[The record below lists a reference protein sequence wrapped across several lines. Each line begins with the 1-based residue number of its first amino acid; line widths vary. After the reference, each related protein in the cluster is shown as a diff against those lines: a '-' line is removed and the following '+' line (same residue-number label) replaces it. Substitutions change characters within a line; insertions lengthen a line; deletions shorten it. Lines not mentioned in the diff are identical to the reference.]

1 MLSLNEASGDGFE
14 TAVRSILD
22 ASPGIEVTDYP
33 NKDNSFDFSLTA
45 RGCSLLDDGG
55 YVVEISTASV
65 TDRVINRVALAAT
78 RLFGAKPILIVPK
91 ASPKWMK
98 EAREFGVVL
107 WDETT
112 LGSLARLAGVPY
124 PPGAASMVEGSIQ
137 SGSAVLQQPEGTP
150 EGRVTLSV
158 EVDRFG
164 WHRAADAFVLPAGIG
179 GVMTGATAR
188 NFLQDVGQGVED
200 DILRERPEFFSIDTP
215 YAVSLPPPYT
225 RHLIVVTAYGD
236 GIHPERA
243 FLAAI
248 RLAAQRGFRHVMVP
262 LLGAAQ
268 LGEATALRRMLA
280 TVPGL
285 PPVSLHITLVVV
297 SEDLAR
303 LAQKLIDDMADREP
317 GIEPAPMRAGPRAAG
332 FGFANDEAEGTDLL
346 GVKQQAESFAR
357 LLAAKK
363 VKTPLAVGLFGNWGS
378 GKSFFMNLIREH
390 LKVLCGGTL
399 ADNVDPKISQMPYY
413 RGVAPITFNA
423 WHYTDSELWPS
434 LALRIFD
441 GVAAFMAGEDK
452 DEADKETVSLRQDL
466 ARKVASNERA
476 RSEAEQSL
484 ADAQKQ
490 RAELQDELLKAEEA
504 RGVSARAFR
513 FDGLAPDMLKGAAD
527 VLSAAGLPGASASLK
542 QAEQAL
548 ADARH
553 VAGKLTFMFPWRWPG
568 QYLPW
573 VLAVGAVLLVAAVFG
588 IHALV
593 TTYFQEQ
600 VASILAV
607 LAPVTLAGGEVVRRL
622 GTARK
627 TVDELAA
634 LVDKAR
640 KAAAKT
646 PVVDGNG
653 AALNTCDARIATAR
667 AKLAQC
673 DQAIADA
680 SRRLQEIES
689 GALVYD
695 FLRERAASDHYRN
708 RLGVVSMLRQDLE
721 SLQGKLK
728 ALEDVVQ
735 GDAKRAFVPVR
746 RIVLF
751 IDDLDRCEP
760 DQVVDV
766 LQAVHLLL
774 AFPLFAVIVAVDP
787 RWLERS
793 LYKRYLPGFE
803 SMSEDAR
810 SASEFSPHNY
820 LEKIFQIPYRVPGMN
835 ADGFR
840 ALILSHAPLFEGE
853 SPDAAG
859 ENSEQQETREPDSPA
874 PERDGTDDAE
884 PEARAD
890 APSTETASPEE
901 NADSVQLKKA
911 PADAAAPERP
921 PEFSLHPDE
930 REFLARLHAFAA
942 TPRAVKRLLNVYV
955 LLRLQ
960 ISMMSD
966 DGNAAGT
973 GWGAFLAGGHRAAAL
988 LLAMDVG
995 FPVVTRMLRHAIL
1008 NDGRELLEAID
1019 KLQGELPK
1027 DSELLQQCAALRE
1040 AVRRLGGLPDFRDIR
1055 RWVAQVGRFCF
1066 HEPCSY
1072 EELQWEMAVRR
1083 PPVPEEGG

>member
-1 MLSLNEASGDGFE
+1 MLSLNEVSGDGFE
-14 TAVRSILD
+14 KTVRSILD
-22 ASPGIEVTDYP
+22 ASPGIEVTDYR
-33 NKDNSFDFSLTA
+33 NKDNFFDFSLTA
-45 RGCSLLDDGG
+45 RGCSLLADGG

-65 TDRVINRVALAAT
+65 TDRVINRVALAAN
-78 RLFGAKPILIVPK
+78 RLRGAKPILIVPQ

-98 EAREFGVVL
+98 EASQFGVVL

-112 LGSLARLAGVPY
+112 LASLARLAGVPY

-158 EVDRFG
+158 E
-164 WHRAADAFVLPAGIG
+164 A
-179 GVMTGATAR
+179 
-188 NFLQDVGQGVED
+188 
-200 DILRERPEFFSIDTP
+200 
-215 YAVSLPPPYT
+215 
-225 RHLIVVTAYGD
+225 
-236 GIHPERA
+236 
-243 FLAAI
+243 
-248 RLAAQRGFRHVMVP
+248 
-262 LLGAAQ
+262 
-268 LGEATALRRMLA
+268 
-280 TVPGL
+280 
-285 PPVSLHITLVVV
+285 
-297 SEDLAR
+297 LAR
-303 LAQKLIDDMADREP
+303 LAQQMIGDDMAAREP
-317 GIEPAPMRAGPRAAG
+317 GIEPAPMGAGPRAAG

-399 ADNVDPKISQMPYY
+399 ADNVDPKISQTPYY

-452 DEADKETVSLRQDL
+452 DEADKETISLRQDL

-476 RSEAEQSL
+476 RGEAQQSL
-484 ADAQKQ
+484 DAAQNQ
-490 RAELQDELLKAEEA
+490 RAELQDQLRKAEEE
-504 RGVSARAFR
+504 RGDSAKELLFAN
-513 FDGLAPDMLKGAAD
+513 LAPEMLTGAGT
-527 VLSAAGLPGASASLK
+527 VLSAAGLPGVSASLK

-588 IHALV
+588 IHVLA
-593 TTYFQEQ
+593 TAYFQEQ
-600 VASILAV
+600 VASILAALTP
-607 LAPVTLAGGEVVRRL
+607 LAVAGGDVVRRL
-622 GTARK
+622 SKARK
-627 TVDELAA
+627 TVDELAV
-634 LVDKAR
+634 LVGKAR
-640 KAAAKT
+640 KAA
-646 PVVDGNG
+646 VVSVPDGNG
-653 AALNTCDARIATAR
+653 AALSACDAKIATAQ

-721 SLQGKLK
+721 SLHAKLK
-728 ALEDVVQ
+728 ALEDV
-735 GDAKRAFVPVR
+735 AREEKNEKFVPVR

-760 DQVVDV
+760 DRVVDV

-853 SPDAAG
+853 SPDATG
-859 ENSEQQETREPDSPA
+859 ENSEPQETREPDSPA
-874 PERDGTDDAE
+874 PERDGMDDAE

-1027 DSELLQQCAALRE
+1027 DSKLLQQCAALRE

-1072 EELQWEMAVRR
+1072 EELQREMAVRR

>member
-1 MLSLNEASGDGFE
+1 MLSLNEAPGDGFE

-22 ASPGIEVTDYP
+22 VSPGIEEIDYRKKI
-33 NKDNSFDFSLTA
+33 NFFDFSLIA
-45 RGCSLLDDGG
+45 NGCSLLANGS
-55 YVVEISTASV
+55 YFVKISTASV
-65 TDRVINRVALAAT
+65 TERVISRVALAAAQLGMT
-78 RLFGAKPILIVPK
+78 KPILIVPQ
-91 ASPKWMK
+91 ASPKWVK
-98 EAREFGVVL
+98 EASQFGVVL

-112 LGSLARLAGVPY
+112 LASLARLAGVPY

-158 EVDRFG
+158 AVDRFG
-164 WHRAADAFVLPAGIG
+164 WRRAADAFVLPAGIG

-200 DILRERPEFFSIDTP
+200 DILRERPEFFTIDKP
-215 YAVSLPPPYT
+215 YTVSLRPPYT
-225 RHLIVVTAYGD
+225 PHLIVVTAYGD
-236 GIHPERA
+236 GIRPEDA

-248 RLAAQRGFRHVMVP
+248 RLAAQRGFRHVVVP

-268 LGEATALRRMLA
+268 LGEEVALRRMLA
-280 TVPGL
+280 AVPGL
-285 PPVSLHITLVVV
+285 PRVALHITLVVV
-297 SEDLAR
+297 EEALAR
-303 LAQKLIDDMADREP
+303 LAQQMIGDDMADREP
-317 GIEPAPMRAGPRAAG
+317 GIEPAPMGAGPRAAG
-332 FGFANDEAEGTDLL
+332 FGFANDEAEGADLL

-378 GKSFFMNLIREH
+378 GKSFFMNLLREH
-390 LKVLCGGTL
+390 LKTLCGGTL
-399 ADNVDPKISQMPYY
+399 ADNVDPTISQTPYY
-413 RGVAPITFNA
+413 RGVASITFNA
-423 WHYTDSELWPS
+423 WYYTDSELWPS

-441 GVAAFMAGEDK
+441 RVAAFMAGEGMG
-452 DEADKETVSLRQDL
+452 EADKETVSLRQDL

-476 RSEAEQSL
+476 RSEAQQSL
-484 ADAQKQ
+484 DAAQKQ
-490 RAELQDELLKAEEA
+490 RIELQDQLRKAEEE
-504 RGVSARAFR
+504 RGDSATTLR
-513 FDGLAPDMLKGAAD
+513 FYNLAPEMLKGAGA

-553 VAGKLTFMFPWRWPG
+553 VVGKLAFMFP
-568 QYLPW
+568 
-573 VLAVGAVLLVAAVFG
+573 AVAAVGGRFFPVLLALLALLAGLAGHWLFTVFG
-588 IHALV
+588 GDIRGMVAAL
-593 TTYFQEQ
+593 TPF
-600 VASILAV
+600 A
-607 LAPVTLAGGEVVRRL
+607 LAGGDMVRRL
-622 GTARK
+622 GKARK
-627 TVDELAA
+627 TVDELST
-634 LVDKAR
+634 LVDKVR
-640 KAAAKT
+640 KAAPKASA
-646 PVVDGNG
+646 PNDNEQ
-653 AALNTCDARIATAR
+653 ALSACDARIATAQ

-721 SLQGKLK
+721 SLHAKLK
-728 ALEDVVQ
+728 ALED
-735 GDAKRAFVPVR
+735 AAREEKNEKFVPVR
-746 RIVLF
+746 RIVLL

-760 DQVVDV
+760 DRVVDV

-859 ENSEQQETREPDSPA
+859 ENSEPQETREPDSPA

-884 PEARAD
+884 P
-890 APSTETASPEE
+890 PEE
-901 NADSVQLKKA
+901 NADSVQLKQA
-911 PADAAAPERP
+911 PADAAASERP

-960 ISMMSD
+960 ISMVPD
-966 DGNAAGT
+966 GGNAFGT
-973 GWGAFLAGGHRAAAL
+973 GWGAFLAGGYRTAAL

-1008 NDGRELLEAID
+1008 NDGWELLEAID
-1019 KLQGELPK
+1019 ELQRDLPPG
-1027 DSELLQQCAALRE
+1027 SELVQQCAALNE
-1040 AVRRLGGLPDFRDIR
+1040 AVRNLRDLPGPHDIR
-1055 RWVAQVGRFCF
+1055 RWAAQVGRFCF

-1072 EELQWEMAVRR
+1072 EELQRETAVRR
-1083 PPVPEEGG
+1083 PPVPEAGD